1 MLLAFTLLS
10 SAQPSFT
17 CTTGAVLIQLIAF
30 TWRQLP
36 EAQRPMLRGANP
48 PAAALP
54 SASPPVVASALP
66 VAAPAAPVVASAVFP
81 FLPVRRLPALPPSLC
96 RRRRRRQACRTR
108 VRSWS

>member
-36 EAQRPMLRGANP
+36 SAVEQRMAGLTSALAKAQR
-48 PAAALP
+48 AAAM
-54 SASPPVVASALP
+54 
-66 VAAPAAPVVASAVFP
+66 
-81 FLPVRRLPALPPSLC
+81 
-96 RRRRRRQACRTR
+96 R
-108 VRSWS
+108 VEL